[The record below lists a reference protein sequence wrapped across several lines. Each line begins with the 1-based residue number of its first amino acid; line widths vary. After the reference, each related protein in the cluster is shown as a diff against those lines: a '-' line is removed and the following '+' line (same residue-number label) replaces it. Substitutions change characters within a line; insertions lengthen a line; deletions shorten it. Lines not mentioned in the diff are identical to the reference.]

1 MFSLTTQNKKMV
13 TKEETNDN
21 LINPNSTRK
30 PTQKWCISP
39 KTFGTNQQHLQGNFL
54 GNENENET

>member
-1 MFSLTTQNKKMV
+1 MV

-54 GNENENET
+54 GNENENETWVT